1 MADLQRGGVH
11 QPPNGA
17 TRLQAGDHLILA
29 ALEADGAPGVSLSER
44 VVEPED
50 LTAGPRLA
58 DLALPDGALAV
69 MVRRGEEYLI
79 PNGDTVLQAGD
90 HLVLNRTDT

>member
-1 MADLQRGGVH
+1 M
-11 QPPNGA
+11 
-17 TRLQAGDHLILA
+17 
-29 ALEADGAPGVSLSER
+29 
-44 VVEPED
+44 VEPDD
-50 LTAGPRLA
+50 LAAGPRLA

-90 HLVLNRTDT
+90 HLVLNRTDA